1 MMTITAMIMV
11 MTITNT
17 TINNTTINNTTINN
31 SITNNANTSTATAAN
46 AARLSPQA
54 MRRCSPAHHGD
65 YRAALV
71 VGSRKSRY
79 KQDHFIST
87 ADAKHGRRFLEALVH
102 TCTHLAG
109 RITAQED

>member
-1 MMTITAMIMV
+1 MMTITAMIMTV
-11 MTITNT
+11 MTVT
-17 TINNTTINNTTINN
+17 NTTINN
-31 SITNNANTSTATAAN
+31 SIINNANTSAATAAN

-54 MRRCSPAHHGD
+54 MRRCGPAHHGD

-71 VGSRKSRY
+71 VGWRKSRY
-79 KQDHFIST
+79 NQDHFIST
-87 ADAKHGRRFLEALVH
+87 ADAKHGRRFLEAPVH